1 MTGSESPSALPQPAD
16 GNGGSLPG
24 GMDSEGA
31 GRWDSGSFRDRA
43 SRVFRREGEV
53 FRSLSAEGLS
63 DWERLR
69 ASDWFEAL
77 QAAGKVVRT
86 WRVDDARRAELEQ
99 RRAGESASAP
109 VEPTAIEPVVTE
121 LRAIESLTGEPA
133 TTQLRAIESPTVE
146 PPATQLRAIEPPA
159 IELAAIESPAAESP
173 AMEHRP
179 PSPRPEI
186 PHEHFTLSKGR
197 ELAGAFPSSPGRGTG
212 GEGSK
217 SRTRRPLGRC
227 APLPHPKSLSRG
239 ERGFTSLQHEMGQ
252 DDPRMGRGDP
262 PAIEPRWAATLAH
275 ETIPFVSYPYEWPF
289 GMLRDAALLHLEVLE
304 AALGGGMILKDGSSY
319 NVQWTG
325 TRPVFV
331 DVGSFTAPRPGEP
344 WAGYRQFCRHFLFPL
359 LLQAYKDVPFQPW
372 LRGSLEGIQAGDM
385 ARLMSARDL
394 LRPGVFTHV
403 WLQAKAEARYG
414 ESAARSR
421 GRRVDKPGEVR
432 PALRGAGFDEPGEVR
447 AALRGAGF
455 DKPGEVR
462 AALRGAGFDKPGEVR
477 AALRGAGFDKPG
489 EVRAALRGAGFDK
502 PGEVRAALRGAGF
515 DKPGEVRAALRGAGF
530 DKPGEVRAALR
541 GAGFHAGLIRA
552 NVRRLK
558 RLVGGL
564 GSAPTRSRWTDY
576 AHALP
581 YTETER
587 AEKAAFVR
595 QVVHARDRTMV
606 WDLGCNTGAFA
617 RIAAERAGTVV
628 AMDSDPRVV
637 EALYQALKEEGA
649 SGILPLVGD
658 VADPSPNRGWRGA
671 ERRSPE
677 RRGSPELVLV
687 LALVHHLV
695 VGASIPLPEVTAWL
709 ASFGAAV
716 IVEFVDRED
725 PMVRA
730 LLDAKDERYDDYDR
744 RVFERC
750 LSEAFETKARKVLS
764 SGTRILYYAEPKAWG

>member
-1 MTGSESPSALPQPAD
+1 M
-16 GNGGSLPG
+16 
-24 GMDSEGA
+24 
-31 GRWDSGSFRDRA
+31 R
-43 SRVFRREGEV
+43 
-53 FRSLSAEGLS
+53 EGLS
-63 DWERLR
+63 DWERLH

-86 WRVDDARRAELEQ
+86 WRVDDARRAER
-99 RRAGESASAP
+99 RRACESASAA
-109 VEPTAIEPVVTE
+109 V
-121 LRAIESLTGEPA
+121 
-133 TTQLRAIESPTVE
+133 
-146 PPATQLRAIEPPA
+146 
-159 IELAAIESPAAESP
+159 
-173 AMEHRP
+173 
-179 PSPRPEI
+179 
-186 PHEHFTLSKGR
+186 K
-197 ELAGAFPSSPGRGTG
+197 
-212 GEGSK
+212 
-217 SRTRRPLGRC
+217 
-227 APLPHPKSLSRG
+227 
-239 ERGFTSLQHEMGQ
+239 
-252 DDPRMGRGDP
+252 P

-304 AALGGGMILKDGSSY
+304 AALGGGMILKDGSSF

-325 TRPVFV
+325 TRPVYV
-331 DVGSFTAPRPGEP
+331 DVGSFTAHKPGEP

-414 ESAARSR
+414 EGAARR
-421 GRRVDKPGEVR
+421 RDRRV
-432 PALRGAGFDEPGEVR
+432 
-447 AALRGAGF
+447 
-455 DKPGEVR
+455 
-462 AALRGAGFDKPGEVR
+462 
-477 AALRGAGFDKPG
+477 
-489 EVRAALRGAGFDK
+489 
-502 PGEVRAALRGAGF
+502 

-595 QVVHARDRTMV
+595 QVVHARDRKMV

-637 EALYQALKEEGA
+637 EALYQALKEEGTT
-649 SGILPLVGD
+649 GILPLVGD
-658 VADPSPNRGWRGA
+658 VSDPSPDRGWRGA
-671 ERRSPE
+671 ERRSPG
-677 RRGSPELVLV
+677 RRGSPELILV